1 MSFDNSAHV
10 IFYLS
15 WTDSSDVEHC
25 GTIQIELYS
34 IEAPIHTQNFQD
46 HVGAGNYDG
55 VIFHRVIDEFM
66 IQSGDIQYGN
76 GMGGYAYSWQGYC
89 NGQQIEQAN
98 CQLND
103 YSIPDEFD
111 TTRVHQK
118 GALSMA
124 HAGANTGGSQFFMM
138 DRNDATW
145 LDGVHSVFGQAIAG
159 TIDGVEVSGIEVV
172 DAISQVGVEGESRS
186 TPIHDVT
193 ILSAEN
199 IGTPPILDEPTMPV
213 EEEDSIP
220 SIGMVGTAVAI
231 SAGFFIAIRREDEE

>member
-1 MSFDNSAHV
+1 
-10 IFYLS
+10 
-15 WTDSSDVEHC
+15 
-25 GTIQIELYS
+25 
-34 IEAPIHTQNFQD
+34 
-46 HVGAGNYDG
+46 

-66 IQSGDIQYGN
+66 IQSGDFQYGT
-76 GMGGYAYSWQGYC
+76 GSGGYAYSWHGYC
-89 NGQQIEQAN
+89 GGQQMNQVDCDEKQ
-98 CQLND
+98 
-103 YSIPDEFD
+103 YSLPDEFD

-124 HAGANTGGSQFFMM
+124 HAGANTGGSQFFIM

-199 IGTPPILDEPTMPV
+199 IVSVQTIDNETIP
-213 EEEDSIP
+213 EEQESIP